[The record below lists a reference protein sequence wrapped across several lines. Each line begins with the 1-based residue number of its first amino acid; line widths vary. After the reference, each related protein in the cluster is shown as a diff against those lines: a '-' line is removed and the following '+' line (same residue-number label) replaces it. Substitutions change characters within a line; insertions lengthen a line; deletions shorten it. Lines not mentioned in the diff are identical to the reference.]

1 MEKQGNILFQAPIN
15 DLKYSHKNFW
25 VNYQLWGYE
34 MSLNWPLKWA
44 LISVIIRKYISG
56 VRCVWYMFSFQNA
69 VEFLLLD
76 SVKAQYNYDN
86 NMVGLSVREL

>member
-1 MEKQGNILFQAPIN
+1 
-15 DLKYSHKNFW
+15 
-25 VNYQLWGYE
+25 
-34 MSLNWPLKWA
+34 
-44 LISVIIRKYISG
+44 
-56 VRCVWYMFSFQNA
+56 MFSFPNA